1 MGDVRKT
8 RAKDNTEILDLDF
21 RTWWEQ
27 KRERQ
32 TEREKDRRR
41 EGEREWKNEWVN
53 RQPIWKN
60 GRHLR
65 RECCSGPAAQT
76 LPEAM
81 RQSPVS
87 LVPGKSSYNPG
98 AQSDCNLSTPKRFR
112 T

>member
-8 RAKDNTEILDLDF
+8 RAKDDTEILYLDF
-21 RTWWEQ
+21 MTWWEQ
-27 KRERQ
+27 KRDRE

-76 LPEAM
+76 LPEAK

-98 AQSDCNLSTPKRFR
+98 AQSDCSLSTPKRFR

>member
-1 MGDVRKT
+1 MEDVRKT
-8 RAKDNTEILDLDF
+8 WAKDDSEILDLDF

-27 KRERQ
+27 KRERE
-32 TEREKDRRR
+32 TERERDRRR
-41 EGEREWKNEWVN
+41 EGERERKNEWVN

-60 GRHLR
+60 GRHLG
-65 RECCSGPAAQT
+65 RECFSGPAAQT
-76 LPEAM
+76 PPEAM

-98 AQSDCNLSTPKRFR
+98 AQPDCSLSTPKRFR